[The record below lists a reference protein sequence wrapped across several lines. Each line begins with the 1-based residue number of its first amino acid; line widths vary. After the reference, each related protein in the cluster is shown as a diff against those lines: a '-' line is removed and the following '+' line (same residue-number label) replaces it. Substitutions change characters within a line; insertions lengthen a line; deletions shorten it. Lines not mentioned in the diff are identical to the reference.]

1 MANTHF
7 YPVIVA
13 GGRGTR
19 FWPLSRKRRAKQLL
33 PLNGSRSM
41 IQQTYARLRPLAP
54 TKNFWVITNAELREP
69 ILEQLKELDKKHVI
83 AEPVARNT
91 APAIGLAAFILER
104 RDPDAV
110 IGMFP
115 ADHVIGDEK
124 RFRNSVEQAVEVAAE
139 GQNIAVMG
147 IVPRRAET
155 GYGYLEI
162 AEKQGDRFR
171 VRRFTEKPD
180 TTRAQQFLTAGNYF
194 WNSGMFIWRATTLA
208 NALREHLPN
217 TARVLEEI
225 AKTYGSR
232 KFEKTLTKLYPKA
245 ENISVDYAVLEP
257 RSVKGELR
265 SGLYCIP
272 ADFGWND
279 LGSWTALHEHKLAT
293 AKKDHKDGNVVEA
306 DRHVAV
312 NAARNYV
319 FAPGKFVATVGVE
332 NLVIV
337 ETEDALLITTL
348 ERSQDVGK
356 VVKYLD
362 EKKLKALI

>member
-54 TKNFWVITNAELREP
+54 KKNFWVITNADLREP

-124 RFRNSVEQAVEVAAE
+124 RYRNAVVQEERGAADSA
-139 GQNIAVMG
+139 IM
-147 IVPRRAET
+147 
-155 GYGYLEI
+155 
-162 AEKQGDRFR
+162 
-171 VRRFTEKPD
+171 
-180 TTRAQQFLTAGNYF
+180 
-194 WNSGMFIWRATTLA
+194 
-208 NALREHLPN
+208 
-217 TARVLEEI
+217 
-225 AKTYGSR
+225 
-232 KFEKTLTKLYPKA
+232 
-245 ENISVDYAVLEP
+245 
-257 RSVKGELR
+257 
-265 SGLYCIP
+265 
-272 ADFGWND
+272 
-279 LGSWTALHEHKLAT
+279 
-293 AKKDHKDGNVVEA
+293 VV
-306 DRHVAV
+306 
-312 NAARNYV
+312 
-319 FAPGKFVATVGVE
+319 
-332 NLVIV
+332 
-337 ETEDALLITTL
+337 
-348 ERSQDVGK
+348 
-356 VVKYLD
+356 
-362 EKKLKALI
+362 